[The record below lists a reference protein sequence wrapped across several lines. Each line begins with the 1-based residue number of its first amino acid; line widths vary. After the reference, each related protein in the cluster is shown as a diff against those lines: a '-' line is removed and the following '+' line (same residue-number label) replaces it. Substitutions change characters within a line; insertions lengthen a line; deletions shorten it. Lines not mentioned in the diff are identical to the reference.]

1 MSLFALFFG
10 LMSGCFL
17 SVLVGIVGS
26 KRRIGFGWAF
36 LASLLLTPLVG
47 LLLALISD
55 PLPVGTDRGLGCI
68 GPLFGVLGLLF
79 LVAFLFLLLAGGM
92 LDVIKANGGIDYII
106 GMLSKRINGKRGGE
120 LCIGAIVSLTNLC
133 TANNTVAIISVG
145 KIAKEISNKYGING
159 HQPGY
164 NSPVHVLS
172 YDYGRRDH
180 WSHTAKVP

>member
-36 LASLLLTPLVG
+36 LASLLL
-47 LLLALISD
+47 ALISD

-68 GPLFGVLGLLF
+68 GTLFGVLGLLF

-92 LDVIKANGGIDYII
+92 L
-106 GMLSKRINGKRGGE
+106 
-120 LCIGAIVSLTNLC
+120 
-133 TANNTVAIISVG
+133 VAM
-145 KIAKEISNKYGING
+145 
-159 HQPGY
+159 
-164 NSPVHVLS
+164 
-172 YDYGRRDH
+172 
-180 WSHTAKVP
+180 

>member
-68 GPLFGVLGLLF
+68 GTLFGVLGLLF

-92 LDVIKANGGIDYII
+92 LVAIPTAIPSAPFTKRFGTLTGSTAGSFSVSSKFGTKSTTF
-106 GMLSKRINGKRGGE
+106 LSKSAR
-120 LCIGAIVSLTNLC
+120 
-133 TANNTVAIISVG
+133 
-145 KIAKEISNKYGING
+145 
-159 HQPGY
+159 
-164 NSPVHVLS
+164 
-172 YDYGRRDH
+172 
-180 WSHTAKVP
+180 

>member
-68 GPLFGVLGLLF
+68 GTLFGVLGAVSGGLPLP
-79 LVAFLFLLLAGGM
+79 AAGRRNAGGH
-92 LDVIKANGGIDYII
+92 VV
-106 GMLSKRINGKRGGE
+106 RQ
-120 LCIGAIVSLTNLC
+120 T
-133 TANNTVAIISVG
+133 TVG
-145 KIAKEISNKYGING
+145 
-159 HQPGY
+159 
-164 NSPVHVLS
+164 
-172 YDYGRRDH
+172 
-180 WSHTAKVP
+180 T

>member
-36 LASLLLTPLVG
+36 LLLTPLVG

-68 GPLFGVLGLLF
+68 GTLFGVLGLLF

-92 LDVIKANGGIDYII
+92 L
-106 GMLSKRINGKRGGE
+106 
-120 LCIGAIVSLTNLC
+120 
-133 TANNTVAIISVG
+133 VAM
-145 KIAKEISNKYGING
+145 
-159 HQPGY
+159 
-164 NSPVHVLS
+164 
-172 YDYGRRDH
+172 
-180 WSHTAKVP
+180 

>member
-1 MSLFALFFG
+1 MSLFVLFFG

-36 LASLLLTPLVG
+36 LASLFLTPLVE

-68 GPLFGVLGLLF
+68 GTLFGVLGLLF

-92 LDVIKANGGIDYII
+92 L
-106 GMLSKRINGKRGGE
+106 
-120 LCIGAIVSLTNLC
+120 
-133 TANNTVAIISVG
+133 VAM
-145 KIAKEISNKYGING
+145 
-159 HQPGY
+159 
-164 NSPVHVLS
+164 
-172 YDYGRRDH
+172 
-180 WSHTAKVP
+180 

>member
-36 LASLLLTPLVG
+36 LASLFLTPLVG

-68 GPLFGVLGLLF
+68 GTLFGVLGLLF

-92 LDVIKANGGIDYII
+92 LVAMYASDDGRDVVDRNARHGREEDQQDRVQFAHRSRETDAEEQPAPSVDETRP
-106 GMLSKRINGKRGGE
+106 LVRLGE
-120 LCIGAIVSLTNLC
+120 D
-133 TANNTVAIISVG
+133 
-145 KIAKEISNKYGING
+145 
-159 HQPGY
+159 QQ
-164 NSPVHVLS
+164 
-172 YDYGRRDH
+172 
-180 WSHTAKVP
+180 

>member
-47 LLLALISD
+47 LLLALENFQTPTASSKEF
-55 PLPVGTDRGLGCI
+55 LRALTA
-68 GPLFGVLGLLF
+68 LFGVLGLLF

-92 LDVIKANGGIDYII
+92 L
-106 GMLSKRINGKRGGE
+106 
-120 LCIGAIVSLTNLC
+120 
-133 TANNTVAIISVG
+133 VAM
-145 KIAKEISNKYGING
+145 
-159 HQPGY
+159 
-164 NSPVHVLS
+164 
-172 YDYGRRDH
+172 
-180 WSHTAKVP
+180 

>member
-55 PLPVGTDRGLGCI
+55 PLPVGLGCI
-68 GPLFGVLGLLF
+68 GTLFGVLGLLF

-92 LDVIKANGGIDYII
+92 L
-106 GMLSKRINGKRGGE
+106 
-120 LCIGAIVSLTNLC
+120 
-133 TANNTVAIISVG
+133 VAM
-145 KIAKEISNKYGING
+145 
-159 HQPGY
+159 
-164 NSPVHVLS
+164 
-172 YDYGRRDH
+172 
-180 WSHTAKVP
+180 

>member
-36 LASLLLTPLVG
+36 LASLFLTPLVG

-55 PLPVGTDRGLGCI
+55 PLPVGTDRGLGT
-68 GPLFGVLGLLF
+68 LFGVLGLLF

-92 LDVIKANGGIDYII
+92 L
-106 GMLSKRINGKRGGE
+106 
-120 LCIGAIVSLTNLC
+120 
-133 TANNTVAIISVG
+133 VAM
-145 KIAKEISNKYGING
+145 
-159 HQPGY
+159 
-164 NSPVHVLS
+164 
-172 YDYGRRDH
+172 
-180 WSHTAKVP
+180 

>member
-36 LASLLLTPLVG
+36 LASLLLILTPLVG

-68 GPLFGVLGLLF
+68 GTLFGVLGLLF

-92 LDVIKANGGIDYII
+92 L
-106 GMLSKRINGKRGGE
+106 
-120 LCIGAIVSLTNLC
+120 
-133 TANNTVAIISVG
+133 VAM
-145 KIAKEISNKYGING
+145 
-159 HQPGY
+159 
-164 NSPVHVLS
+164 
-172 YDYGRRDH
+172 
-180 WSHTAKVP
+180 